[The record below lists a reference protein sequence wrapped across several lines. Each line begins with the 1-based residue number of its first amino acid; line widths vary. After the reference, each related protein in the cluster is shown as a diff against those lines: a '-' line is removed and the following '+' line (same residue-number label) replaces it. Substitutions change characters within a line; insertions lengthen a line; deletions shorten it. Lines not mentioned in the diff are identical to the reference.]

1 MVRRAEASSVNEQET
16 TRRSAD
22 NGSHAVKPRTFSG
35 EGDTIK
41 NLILFLGGMI
51 TIVASLWMF
60 ASYPNSWWIFLLGI
74 VVYGLA
80 LLVPTT
86 LINGATAKHSTGGTE
101 LTLDLPA
108 GPHEMAQRPNVP
120 NQAQVNH

>member
-1 MVRRAEASSVNEQET
+1 MVRRAEASGVNEQET
-16 TRRSAD
+16 TRRSAE

-35 EGDTIK
+35 EGETVK
-41 NLILFLGGMI
+41 SFVLFIGGMI
-51 TIVASLWMF
+51 TIVASFWMF

-74 VVYGLA
+74 LAYGVA

-86 LINGATAKHSTGGTE
+86 LISGATAKHSTGGKE
-101 LTLDLPA
+101 VTLHLPN
-108 GPHEMAQRPNVP
+108 GPQEMAQRPNVP